1 MVSTHLILAL
11 FLPRLLDVQY
21 MVRICSEPYLRK
33 PFCIF
38 LNMPIVLKALKDLGS
53 AYFRIDWIGNVVS
66 RSLKAAAT
74 PSVNVVV
81 SIRSSLHD
89 TRVGEG
95 FTQVELTI
103 PVAYLRL
110 LRIGDMWQ
118 YGRRVNG
125 GDGEQLSFS
134 NVEINSETVDVKPV
148 GLPVAVD
155 DEICFL
161 LPFDQYCSHRRH
173 TGAYAARVRIDEKT
187 FILIPCME
195 LIRFYFGSS
204 GALLARLFS
213 GPISG
218 HDLYESAKTNLMGVA
233 HVRLSPGI
241 PGIAAATVAR
251 IALDRH
257 AASAANWIVK
267 SGVSAAANGAPH
279 YPATKFPFVGRT
291 TLSAVG
297 RWVKA
302 SGYDVF
308 VVDRL
313 LSCTYPFPFRSLF
326 YELHPSEKRSNSKG
340 MVSPSSA
347 QPRRHATSNT
357 GDGELNE
364 GAVKSTWATAT
375 INFEEGLEAFPDLSG
390 KLIRRKM
397 SNPVVASVG
406 STKNPLLAVGPR
418 ETSGPYR
425 NVDIS
430 AAPEQSMENS
440 KSGQIAILEAIGV
453 LRSNHAIDA
462 CLAPLPGL
470 LPITVEP
477 FKQIKYV
484 GPLAQHKYPIMAGVQ
499 LSVGNGDQPR
509 EFLLLTYESPSCEQ
523 NEPAAI
529 IVGMPDVL
537 RRRSEQ
543 CWSLFSL
550 WIMARHFAGIC
561 PIDDADSIGVNHLIS
576 AKEADNPQ
584 LLAEVLLS
592 IICDKN

>member
-89 TRVGEG
+89 TRVGDG

-148 GLPVAVD
+148 GLPVALD

-161 LPFDQYCSHRRH
+161 LPFDKYCSHRRH
-173 TGAYAARVRIDEKT
+173 TGSYAARVHINETT
-187 FILIPCME
+187 FILVPCME

-218 HDLYESAKTNLMGVA
+218 QDLYESARINSMGTA
-233 HVRLSPGI
+233 HVRLSAGI
-241 PGIAAATVAR
+241 PGVAAATVAR
-251 IALDRH
+251 IALDRC

-267 SGVSAAANGAPH
+267 SGVSAAANGALH

-291 TLSAVG
+291 TLTAVG
-297 RWVKA
+297 MWVKTQ
-302 SGYDVF
+302 GYDVF

-313 LSCTYPFPFRSLF
+313 VSCTYPFPFRSLY
-326 YELHPSEKRSNSKG
+326 YERHSSDKRSSSKG
-340 MVSPSSA
+340 VVSASSIKS
-347 QPRRHATSNT
+347 RRQAINIT
-357 GDGELNE
+357 GDGELHE
-364 GAVKSTWATAT
+364 GAVKSSWATSE
-375 INFEEGLEAFPDLSG
+375 INLDEGLDAFPDLNG

-397 SNPVVASVG
+397 SDSVAASVG
-406 STKNPLLAVGPR
+406 STKNALLAVGPR
-418 ETSGPYR
+418 ETRGVYR

-430 AAPEQSMENS
+430 AVPEHCMENS
-440 KSGQIAILEAIGV
+440 KSGPIAILEAIEI
-453 LRSNHAIDA
+453 LRSKYAIDA
-462 CLAPLPGL
+462 SLAPLQGL
-470 LPITVEP
+470 LSITVEP
-477 FKQIKYV
+477 FKHVKYV
-484 GPLAQHKYPIMAGVQ
+484 GPLDQWRFPIMVGARLLIGDSQQ
-499 LSVGNGDQPR
+499 LR
-509 EFLLLTYESPSCEQ
+509 EYLLLTYESLPYEQ
-523 NEPAAI
+523 NRNTAI
-529 IVGMPDVL
+529 ILGMPCVL
-537 RRRSEQ
+537 AHRSDQ

-550 WIMARHFAGIC
+550 WIMARHFAGIY
-561 PIDDADSIGVNHLIS
+561 PIDDADVIGVSRMIS
-576 AKEADNPQ
+576 AKEVNNPQ
-584 LLAEVLLS
+584 LLAEVLTS
-592 IICDKN
+592 FI